1 LDLPYASISKSQKLD
16 IFLPGEGASPFPV
29 ILHIHGGGFASGD
42 KRDIHILPILQGLQ
56 RGYAVLSASY
66 RLSGEAVFPAGLQD
80 IKAAIRW
87 LTANQ
92 REYHLDGNR
101 IAAWGGSSGGNYAAM
116 VCLTADVAELDDLS
130 LGNPEYP
137 CNIQVAVDWF
147 GPTDFLK
154 MDQQFIESGLGL
166 PDHSQADSPESRYI
180 GARIID
186 VLDKVRRANP
196 ITYIYGDMP
205 PILIQHGRMDA
216 MVPVQQSMI
225 FVQKLEEL
233 VSHER
238 FEFDILEKAGHGDP
252 LFKTEENMSRVF
264 QFIDRYLK

>member
-1 LDLPYASISKSQKLD
+1 
-16 IFLPGEGASPFPV
+16 
-29 ILHIHGGGFASGD
+29 
-42 KRDIHILPILQGLQ
+42 
-56 RGYAVLSASY
+56 
-66 RLSGEAVFPAGLQD
+66 
-80 IKAAIRW
+80 
-87 LTANQ
+87 
-92 REYHLDGNR
+92 
-101 IAAWGGSSGGNYAAM
+101 M

-137 CNIQVAVDWF
+137 CHVQVAVDWF

-154 MDQQFIESGLGL
+154 MDEQFIESGLGL

-186 VLDKVRRANP
+186 VPDKVRRANP
-196 ITYIYGDMP
+196 ITYIHADMP

-225 FVQKLEEL
+225 FVQKLEEF
-233 VSHER
+233 VSHEK
-238 FEFDILEKAGHGDP
+238 FEFDILENAGHGDP
-252 LFKTEENMSRVF
+252 LFETEANISRVL